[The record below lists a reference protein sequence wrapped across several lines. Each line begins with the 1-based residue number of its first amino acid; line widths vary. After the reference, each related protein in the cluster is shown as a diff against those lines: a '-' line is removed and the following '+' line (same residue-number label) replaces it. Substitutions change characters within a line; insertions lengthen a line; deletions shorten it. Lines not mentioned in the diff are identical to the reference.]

1 MLTVNMGFL
10 GFLPIVGFFFSSF
23 VGQKIKHNVSLLPFL
38 SKMLPLWSQLPKSV
52 LVKHSNISRIIE
64 LSLVTEAAAVSVTP
78 TV

>member
-10 GFLPIVGFFFSSF
+10 GFLPIVGGFFFF
-23 VGQKIKHNVSLLPFL
+23 CWTEDKTLNVSLLPFL

>member
-10 GFLPIVGFFFSSF
+10 GFLPIVGFFFF
-23 VGQKIKHNVSLLPFL
+23 FCWTEDKTLNVSLLPFL

-52 LVKHSNISRIIE
+52 LVKYSNISRIIE